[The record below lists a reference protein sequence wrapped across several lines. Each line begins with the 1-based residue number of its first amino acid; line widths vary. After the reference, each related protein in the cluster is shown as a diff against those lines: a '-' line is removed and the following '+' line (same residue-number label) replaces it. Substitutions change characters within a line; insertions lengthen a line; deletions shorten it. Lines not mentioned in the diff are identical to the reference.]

1 VPPATTTGQEREQG
15 AGPRADRL
23 VPDLEALVTFLEHHI
38 GNALQVITTAS
49 QLAQADPTYRPKWL
63 AIEQSCDRIAA
74 TVQALA
80 NTLHSRRSSS
90 PPPTD

>member
-1 VPPATTTGQEREQG
+1 MLPATTPGQEQEQL
-15 AGPRADRL
+15 AGPPADRL
-23 VPDLEALVTFLEHHI
+23 VPDLEALVAFLEHHV

-49 QLAQADPTYRPKWL
+49 QLAQADPTYRPQWL

>member
-1 VPPATTTGQEREQG
+1 MPPPTTTGQEREQG

-49 QLAQADPTYRPKWL
+49 QLAQADPTYRPQWL

-74 TVQALA
+74 TIQALA
-80 NTLHSRRSSS
+80 NTLHSLRNDGPRG
-90 PPPTD
+90 TD

>member
-1 VPPATTTGQEREQG
+1 MPPPTTTGQEREQG

-23 VPDLEALVTFLEHHI
+23 VPDLEALLTFLEHHI

-49 QLAQADPTYRPKWL
+49 QLAQADPTYRPQWL

-74 TVQALA
+74 TIQALA
-80 NTLHSRRSSS
+80 NTLHSLRSDG
-90 PPPTD
+90 PRGTD

>member
-1 VPPATTTGQEREQG
+1 MPPPTTTGQEREQR

-49 QLAQADPTYRPKWL
+49 QLAQADPTYRPQWL

-74 TVQALA
+74 TIQALA
-80 NTLHSRRSSS
+80 NTLHSLRSDGLRG
-90 PPPTD
+90 TD

>member
-1 VPPATTTGQEREQG
+1 MPPPTTTGQEREQG

-23 VPDLEALVTFLEHHI
+23 VPDLEALVTFLEHHT

-49 QLAQADPTYRPKWL
+49 QLAQADPTYRPQWL

-74 TVQALA
+74 TIQALA
-80 NTLHSRRSSS
+80 NTLHSLRSDG
-90 PPPTD
+90 PRGTD

>member
-1 VPPATTTGQEREQG
+1 MLPATTTGQEREQLE
-15 AGPRADRL
+15 GPRADRL
-23 VPDLEALVTFLEHHI
+23 VPDLEALVAFLEHHV

-49 QLAQADPTYRPKWL
+49 QLAQADPTYRPQWL

>member
-1 VPPATTTGQEREQG
+1 MPPPTTTGQEREQG

-23 VPDLEALVTFLEHHI
+23 VPDLEALVTFRDHHI

-49 QLAQADPTYRPKWL
+49 QLAQADPAYRPQWL

-74 TVQALA
+74 TIQALA
-80 NTLHSRRSSS
+80 NTLHSLRSDG
-90 PPPTD
+90 PRGTD

>member
-1 VPPATTTGQEREQG
+1 MLPATTTGQEREQL

-23 VPDLEALVTFLEHHI
+23 VPDLEALVAFLEHHI

-49 QLAQADPTYRPKWL
+49 QLAQADPTYRPQWL

>member
-1 VPPATTTGQEREQG
+1 MLPATTTGQEREEL

-23 VPDLEALVTFLEHHI
+23 VPDLEALVAFLEHHI

-49 QLAQADPTYRPKWL
+49 QLAQADPTYRPQWL

-80 NTLHSRRSSS
+80 NTLHSRRSSG
-90 PPPTD
+90 PLPTD

>member
-1 VPPATTTGQEREQG
+1 MLQATTTGQEAQELT
-15 AGPRADRL
+15 GPRADRL
-23 VPDLEALVTFLEHHI
+23 VPDLEALVAFLEHHI

-49 QLAQADPTYRPKWL
+49 QLAQADPTYRPQWL

-80 NTLHSRRSSS
+80 NTLHSRRGSA
-90 PPPTD
+90 PLPAD

>member
-1 VPPATTTGQEREQG
+1 MLPATPTGQREEQA
-15 AGPRADRL
+15 AGVRADRPA
-23 VPDLEALVTFLEHHI
+23 PDLDALLAFLEHHI

-49 QLAQADPTYRPKWL
+49 QLAQADPTYRPQWL

-80 NTLHSRRSSS
+80 STLHGRRGGDHA
-90 PPPTD
+90 P

>member
-1 VPPATTTGQEREQG
+1 MLPATTTGQEQEQL

-23 VPDLEALVTFLEHHI
+23 VPDLEALVAFLEHHV

-49 QLAQADPTYRPKWL
+49 QLAQADPTYRPQWL

>member
-1 VPPATTTGQEREQG
+1 MPPPTTTGQEREQG

-23 VPDLEALVTFLEHHI
+23 VPDLEALVTFLDHHI

-49 QLAQADPTYRPKWL
+49 QLAQADPTYRPQWL

-74 TVQALA
+74 TIQALA
-80 NTLHSRRSSS
+80 NTLHSLRSDG
-90 PPPTD
+90 PRGTD

>member
-1 VPPATTTGQEREQG
+1 MPLPTTTGQERELG

-49 QLAQADPTYRPKWL
+49 QLAQADPTYRPQWL

-74 TVQALA
+74 TIQALA
-80 NTLHSRRSSS
+80 NTLHSLRSDG
-90 PPPTD
+90 PRGTD

>member
-1 VPPATTTGQEREQG
+1 MPPATTTGQEREQG

-23 VPDLEALVTFLEHHI
+23 VPDLEALVTFLDHHI

-74 TVQALA
+74 TIQALA
-80 NTLHSRRSSS
+80 NTLHSLRSDS
-90 PPPTD
+90 PRGTD

>member
-1 VPPATTTGQEREQG
+1 MPPPTTTGQEREQG

-49 QLAQADPTYRPKWL
+49 QLAQADPTYRPQWL

-74 TVQALA
+74 TIQALA
-80 NTLHSRRSSS
+80 NTLHSLRSDS
-90 PPPTD
+90 PRGTD